1 MLHWLH
7 FRQQKASLWIPC
19 STQNATFS
27 NGKRTFT
34 KLRSHDDIALFAQML
49 HWLHFRQQRASFWTP
64 PSTRNVTFSCGK
76 RTFIKPRSHDDI
88 ALFAQMLHWLHI
100 RQQAWWGSVPFKAP
114 HPRNFPFIARPVTTT
129 CFVSQ
134 GVGGVSKT
142 IRANLSHLSSSSRR
156 RGRIR
161 RYRHLDHL

>member
-1 MLHWLH
+1 MIL
-7 FRQQKASLWIPC
+7 SL
-19 STQNATFS
+19 FS
-27 NGKRTFT
+27 LKCFT
-34 KLRSHDDIALFAQML
+34 GCTLGNRGLPFGLPLPHEMSLFLRENVHLSNRGRMTISLYSAQML
-49 HWLHFRQQRASFWTP
+49 HWLHF
-64 PSTRNVTFSCGK
+64 
-76 RTFIKPRSHDDI
+76 
-88 ALFAQMLHWLHI
+88 

-134 GVGGVSKT
+134 GVDGVSKI
-142 IRANLSHLSSSSRR
+142 IRAILSHLSSSSRR